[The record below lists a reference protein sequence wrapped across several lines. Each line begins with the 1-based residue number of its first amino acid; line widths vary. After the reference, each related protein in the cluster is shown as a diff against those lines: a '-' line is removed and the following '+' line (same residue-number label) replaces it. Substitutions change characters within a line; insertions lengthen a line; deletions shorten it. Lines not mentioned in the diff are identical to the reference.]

1 MFQAKYFPALHKKM
15 ETQMYDMI
23 NNREENILPDPN
35 LEGVGGGEGVIL
47 SLCWFFLNNSKMV
60 KAATLPFCRTQ

>member
-35 LEGVGGGEGVIL
+35 LEGAGGGEVGNFIPLLV
-47 SLCWFFLNNSKMV
+47 F
-60 KAATLPFCRTQ
+60 P